1 MADSNRQENLDGLA
15 VQTNSLTT
23 ISSPTGPVSPKHGD
37 HAEEDVIAGARSPH
51 IISEPPGLAS
61 SNVVELSKDPFPDRF
76 QRLNTLLGKG
86 ANKEVFLAFDTEEN
100 RDVAWNRVAR
110 QTLSQADHRVLQ
122 KEIEMMDQ
130 ANHANIIKYL
140 AWWDTENYFVF
151 ITDFF
156 NMSLKQFIQERNVAI
171 NSVKTWT
178 LQILEGLMHLH
189 EAGIIHRDIKCDN
202 VFINQKSGDVVIGDL
217 GLSRN
222 AGALD
227 RSMSMVGTVPF
238 MAPEQLNLDDRKYG
252 PKVDIYALGM
262 TLLEMISGEY
272 PFEEC
277 NALPYIIK
285 NIIDNKPPETL
296 ARLREGPTRDL
307 VILCLTR
314 NPVDRPTAKDLR
326 QHTWFEHNKENFP
339 VASLMLSDSV
349 RRWLSDTKFEPD
361 KDAIPP
367 SAWSPGPFSKRHSLV
382 TITKSNPLKRA
393 GTYTAGD
400 TLGVT
405 PEPIPPAESPE
416 LKEHEP
422 SEDLEARKFEQSIST
437 MKTLTGYVKE
447 AQRTLLPE
455 DITSQMGEV
464 DEFVEGFVNGSS
476 VAHRSSFQNG
486 SLAIL
491 EGWEQMRENFEEW
504 SAGKQHQLQE
514 REEKIKTQRDIL
526 NESRRKKESLST
538 QETDIRKQINTEHEK
553 RQDLESRQSDIDQKI
568 AELEEQKRQLTIEF
582 DASKTSSSDLESTLH
597 EVLESKENVE
607 HNITDIEHGLADL
620 TSDDQMNSDQDSHN
634 QFLTWKE
641 SVIAV
646 MNEIQKA
653 RELEWKLWDP
663 QQIID
668 WICRLDRGTFAVYE
682 EQLKTEIPSKI
693 DSGEDLMY
701 LTKDRQII
709 RELGV
714 SKIRHR
720 DMLLQHIERLNR
732 NNPSDRFKE
741 NGLNPHV

>member
-1 MADSNRQENLDGLA
+1 
-15 VQTNSLTT
+15 
-23 ISSPTGPVSPKHGD
+23 
-37 HAEEDVIAGARSPH
+37 
-51 IISEPPGLAS
+51 
-61 SNVVELSKDPFPDRF
+61 
-76 QRLNTLLGKG
+76 
-86 ANKEVFLAFDTEEN
+86 
-100 RDVAWNRVAR
+100 
-110 QTLSQADHRVLQ
+110 
-122 KEIEMMDQ
+122 
-130 ANHANIIKYL
+130 
-140 AWWDTENYFVF
+140 
-151 ITDFF
+151 
-156 NMSLKQFIQERNVAI
+156 
-171 NSVKTWT
+171 
-178 LQILEGLMHLH
+178 
-189 EAGIIHRDIKCDN
+189 
-202 VFINQKSGDVVIGDL
+202 
-217 GLSRN
+217 
-222 AGALD
+222 
-227 RSMSMVGTVPF
+227 

-296 ARLREGPTRDL
+296 ARLREGPTRDF
-307 VILCLTR
+307 IMLCLTR
-314 NPVDRPTAKDLR
+314 NPVDRPSAKDLR

-367 SAWSPGPFSKRHSLV
+367 SAWSPGPFR
-382 TITKSNPLKRA
+382 KSPRVSGPSTQVLSFPNPHQGIPGVKRA

-400 TLGVT
+400 TLGVS

-476 VAHRSSFQNG
+476 VAHRSSFQDG
-486 SLAIL
+486 ALAIL

-504 SAGKQHQLQE
+504 SAEKQHQLQE

-526 NESRRKKESLST
+526 NESRRKKENLST
-538 QETDIRKQINTEHEK
+538 QETDIRKQINAEHEK
-553 RQDLESRQSDIDQKI
+553 RQELESRQSDIDQKI

-607 HNITDIEHGLADL
+607 HDITDIEHGLADL
-620 TSDDQMNSDQDSHN
+620 TSDDQMNSDQDQHN

-641 SVIAV
+641 SVDAV

-668 WICRLDRGTFAVYE
+668 WICRLDRGTFRVYE

-720 DMLLQHIERLNR
+720 DMLIQHIERLNR

-741 NGLNPHV
+741 NGLNPNV

>member
-1 MADSNRQENLDGLA
+1 MADSNHQENLDGLA
-15 VQTNSLTT
+15 IQTNPLTT
-23 ISSPTGPVSPKHGD
+23 ISSPNGPVSPKHGD
-37 HAEEDVIAGARSPH
+37 HAEENVIAAARSPH

-61 SNVVELSKDPFPDRF
+61 SNVVELSKDPFSDRF

-122 KEIEMMDQ
+122 KEIEMMDK

-296 ARLREGPTRDL
+296 ARLREGPTRDFI
-307 VILCLTR
+307 ILCLTR
-314 NPVDRPTAKDLR
+314 NPVDRPSAKDLR

-367 SAWSPGPFSKRHSLV
+367 SAWSPGPFR
-382 TITKSNPLKRA
+382 KSPRVSGPSTQVLSFPNPHQGVPGVKRA

-486 SLAIL
+486 ALAIL

-504 SAGKQHQLQE
+504 SAEKQHQLQE
-514 REEKIKTQRDIL
+514 RE
-526 NESRRKKESLST
+526 KKNK
-538 QETDIRKQINTEHEK
+538 D
-553 RQDLESRQSDIDQKI
+553 
-568 AELEEQKRQLTIEF
+568 AE
-582 DASKTSSSDLESTLH
+582 
-597 EVLESKENVE
+597 
-607 HNITDIEHGLADL
+607 G
-620 TSDDQMNSDQDSHN
+620 
-634 QFLTWKE
+634 
-641 SVIAV
+641 
-646 MNEIQKA
+646 
-653 RELEWKLWDP
+653 
-663 QQIID
+663 
-668 WICRLDRGTFAVYE
+668 
-682 EQLKTEIPSKI
+682 
-693 DSGEDLMY
+693 
-701 LTKDRQII
+701 
-709 RELGV
+709 
-714 SKIRHR
+714 
-720 DMLLQHIERLNR
+720 
-732 NNPSDRFKE
+732 
-741 NGLNPHV
+741 

>member
-1 MADSNRQENLDGLA
+1 MADSNHQENLDGLA
-15 VQTNSLTT
+15 IQTNPLTT
-23 ISSPTGPVSPKHGD
+23 ISSPNGPVSPKHGD
-37 HAEEDVIAGARSPH
+37 HAEENVIAAARSPH

-122 KEIEMMDQ
+122 KEIEMMDK

-296 ARLREGPTRDL
+296 ARLREGPTRDFI
-307 VILCLTR
+307 ILCLTR
-314 NPVDRPTAKDLR
+314 NPVDRPSAKDLR

-339 VASLMLSDSV
+339 VASLMLSDS
-349 RRWLSDTKFEPD
+349 EPD

-367 SAWSPGPFSKRHSLV
+367 SGKSPRISGPTTQVLSFPSPHSVAPGEKPSSTLPPISV
-382 TITKSNPLKRA
+382 KRA

-400 TLGVT
+400 TLGS
-405 PEPIPPAESPE
+405 PEPIAPAESPE
-416 LKEHEP
+416 LKQKEE
-422 SEDLEARKFEQSIST
+422 SEDLETRKFEESIST

-447 AQRTLLPE
+447 AQRALLPE
-455 DITSQMGEV
+455 DITTQMGEV
-464 DEFVEGFVNGSS
+464 DEFVEKFVHGNS
-476 VAHRSSFQNG
+476 VSHRSSFQDG
-486 SLAIL
+486 ALKIL

-504 SAGKQHQLQE
+504 SAEKQQQLQE

-538 QETDIRKQINTEHEK
+538 QETEIRTQINAEHE
-553 RQDLESRQSDIDQKI
+553 RRLDLEARQNDIDQKI
-568 AELEEQKRQLTIEF
+568 AELEEQKRQLT
-582 DASKTSSSDLESTLH
+582 T
-597 EVLESKENVE
+597 
-607 HNITDIEHGLADL
+607 
-620 TSDDQMNSDQDSHN
+620 
-634 QFLTWKE
+634 
-641 SVIAV
+641 
-646 MNEIQKA
+646 
-653 RELEWKLWDP
+653 
-663 QQIID
+663 
-668 WICRLDRGTFAVYE
+668 
-682 EQLKTEIPSKI
+682 
-693 DSGEDLMY
+693 
-701 LTKDRQII
+701 
-709 RELGV
+709 
-714 SKIRHR
+714 
-720 DMLLQHIERLNR
+720 
-732 NNPSDRFKE
+732 
-741 NGLNPHV
+741 